1 MRILI
6 ADDEALTRMGL
17 RAILRDMGHVVVGA
31 AADGQA
37 ALEMACRSGPD
48 LAILDIKMPG
58 MDGLAAAEAIAQQCP
73 LPVVMLTA
81 FSERDLVQRAAET
94 ETIQA
99 YLVKPVREADL
110 GPTLELAVARFAE
123 WSALRQEATDR
134 QAALET
140 RALVDR
146 AKQRLMEERG
156 LGEREAFL
164 AIQHQARQQR
174 RTMRQ
179 VAQDLLGGAGQGAGV
194 RS

>member
-194 RS
+194 GS